1 MKLLFVF
8 SSNDPVSVKV
18 FNRIKA
24 IHEIKDITT
33 PVDMCNEKVNTIIKN
48 STNIVLNE
56 LPAIFTHGDGKID
69 KFEGVDSVTIYLDEI
84 ENNINAQS
92 EPVEQ
97 EQYISTKIS
106 DLNLEEDPVVQRT
119 PINQTTQIANRTPI
133 DQGPPRPDIQ
143 NMPIKSK
150 RPGTQK
156 KKIDEFMNK
165 RSTNTSSSDTK
176 RIQITSPKMEMPSR

>member
-1 MKLLFVF
+1 
-8 SSNDPVSVKV
+8 
-18 FNRIKA
+18 
-24 IHEIKDITT
+24 
-33 PVDMCNEKVNTIIKN
+33 
-48 STNIVLNE
+48 
-56 LPAIFTHGDGKID
+56 
-69 KFEGVDSVTIYLDEI
+69 VTIYLDEI

-150 RPGTQK
+150 RPGTQN

-165 RSTNTSSSDTK
+165 RSTNTLSSDTK